1 MSADT
6 AKYQYVVFVN
16 DNRTLT
22 RPAWHK
28 QWQKVQT
35 YLN

>member
-6 AKYQYVVFVN
+6 AKYQHVVFVN

-22 RPAWHK
+22 RPELHK

>member
-1 MSADT
+1 MSTET

-22 RPAWHK
+22 RPEWRK

-35 YLN
+35 HLN